1 MSKSTKNMYCPPD
14 YVDQEASQELFP
26 GNWRNETTNIQGLI
40 DLKAQGFNNSTRAA
54 KEVRNDSKDY
64 FNLNK
69 VNLVGKGKLSRA
81 LQVC

>member
-40 DLKAQGFNNSTRAA
+40 DLKAQGFNNSTRAEA
-54 KEVRNDSKDY
+54 NNTYISTYVLSPTTLD
-64 FNLNK
+64 NLFH
-69 VNLVGKGKLSRA
+69 LW
-81 LQVC
+81 